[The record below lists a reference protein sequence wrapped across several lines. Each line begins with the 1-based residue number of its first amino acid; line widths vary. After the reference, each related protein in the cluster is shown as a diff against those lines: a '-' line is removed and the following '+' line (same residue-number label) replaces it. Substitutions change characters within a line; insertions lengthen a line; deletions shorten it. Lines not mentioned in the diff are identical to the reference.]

1 MTSIKYYF
9 TLWLFLATLP
19 FTTFAENLGFNE
31 KKQQFIEQMSGQFGY
46 QKSDLE
52 TLFQQVNLNEKIL
65 EKISRPK
72 EKTMP
77 WFKYRRIFSD
87 TARSKNGAAFYRKHQ
102 AVLEQAYNKYGVPP
116 SIIVAIIGVE
126 TRYGKVMGNDSVI
139 QALATIAFGYPK
151 REAFFTKEL
160 RAFLQ
165 MTQEDGLDP
174 LALRGSYAG
183 AMGMAQ
189 FMPSSYLRY
198 AVDYN
203 GDGKRDLW
211 QTPSDAIFS
220 IANYLS
226 GNGWQKDQLIVDN
239 ALIAAPYNGQYG
251 HKPFTTLN
259 TLNNQG
265 VDTQHVLA
273 SGDHRV
279 GLLTLDGKEE
289 PLYFI
294 TFPNFAV
301 ITTYNTSP
309 MYAMAVFELAKSI
322 ESRL

>member
-1 MTSIKYYF
+1 MTLIKYYF

-87 TARSKNGAAFYRKHQ
+87 TARSKNGAAFYRKHH
-102 AVLEQAYNKYGVPP
+102 AVLEQAYDKYGVPP

-139 QALATIAFGYPK
+139 QALATIAFAYPK

-198 AVDYN
+198 AVDYDS
-203 GDGKRDLW
+203 DGKRDLW

-239 ALIAAPYNGQYG
+239 ALISAPYNGQYG
-251 HKPFTTLN
+251 HKPFTTLSA
-259 TLNNQG
+259 LNNQG

-279 GLLTLDGKEE
+279 GLLTLDGKDE

>member
-198 AVDYN
+198 AVDYD

-251 HKPFTTLN
+251 HKPFTTLS

-279 GLLTLDGKEE
+279 GLLTLDGKDE